1 MKLTMR
7 KKAFLVAGAVALSA
21 LIVDRAFLNGDR
33 TGPKTGQAAVGQAF
47 EPVGRR
53 PAQNRPD
60 VAKASPPRLTLPGRL
75 ARACSAR
82 TAPAGIRDA
91 FAMPAPWAAEL
102 RAEVATSKPAAPVG
116 EAFRT
121 RHRLT
126 AVMVD
131 SAGGQAIVD
140 GRCLKVGQSLDGFVL
155 SSVQMRAVVFT
166 NDEGSVELRLPEFS
180 PAEGRE

>member
-7 KKAFLVAGAVALSA
+7 KKAFLAVGAVALLA
-21 LIVDRAFLNGDR
+21 LMVDRAFLNGDR
-33 TGPKTGQAAVGQAF
+33 TGPKTGQAAVGQGLDPA
-47 EPVGRR
+47 GRYAA
-53 PAQNRPD
+53 PNRPE

-82 TAPAGIRDA
+82 AAPAGIRDA
-91 FAMPAPWAAEL
+91 FAMPASWAAEL
-102 RAEVATSKPAAPVG
+102 RAEVATSKPAVPVG
-116 EAFRT
+116 ETFRA

-140 GRCLKVGQSLDGFVL
+140 GRLLKVGQTLDGFVL
-155 SSVQMRAVVFT
+155 SSVQMRTAVFT
-166 NDEGSVELRLPEFS
+166 NDEGSVELRLPES
-180 PAEGRE
+180 SAGDGRE